1 MKRTLPW
8 MFALAAALCIV
19 GHHLWNEP
27 VSREATPSHELV
39 SIEPESATANADAR
53 NFAQPSRVRKLTLAD
68 SESDAAMPVEGSW
81 ARELR
86 LLKEEAEKNPEAA
99 LERIAGMTVAEERES
114 ATKEICLQLAG
125 SDPALALDAAWR
137 LQLGR
142 LGGVT
147 ESATLESLAGR
158 WAAADLPAALE
169 WINRQPLDEDGRR
182 DWVVKGI
189 ASAWSQYAPADAARF
204 VAESMTPNR
213 IQVDAAMIV
222 VGEWAVADLPAATA
236 WVDLFAEGPLR
247 DRGRVELQRAAASE
261 ER

>member
-1 MKRTLPW
+1 

-19 GHHLWNEP
+19 GRHLWNEP
-27 VSREATPSHELV
+27 ALRESAPSHELV
-39 SIEPESATANADAR
+39 SIEQDSAAANADAHS
-53 NFAQPSRVRKLTLAD
+53 FAQPFPVRMLALAE
-68 SESDAAMPVEGSW
+68 SESDAEMPFEGSW
-81 ARELR
+81 AHELR
-86 LLKEEAEKNPEAA
+86 LLKEEADKNPEAA
-99 LERIAGMTVAEERES
+99 LERIAEMTVAEEREL
-114 ATKEICLQLAG
+114 ATKEVCLQLAG

-142 LGGVT
+142 VGGVT
-147 ESATLESLAGR
+147 ESATLEILASQ

-169 WINRQPLDEDGRR
+169 WINRQPMDEDGRR

-247 DRGRVELQRAAASE
+247 DRGRMELQRAAASE